1 MSCITTNAG
10 TSCSFAVAL
19 RHSRSTG
26 QNFTAFVARNE
37 AAEAAPPKEPKTP
50 LWQRLV
56 ELKMPLLLIFGRND
70 RANAAKRAMMLKEA
84 YPQLAIH
91 IADDCKHLVPWDAAD
106 DFIRLTIPFL
116 KA

>member
-1 MSCITTNAG
+1 
-10 TSCSFAVAL
+10 
-19 RHSRSTG
+19 
-26 QNFTAFVARNE
+26 
-37 AAEAAPPKEPKTP
+37 
-50 LWQRLV
+50 
-56 ELKMPLLLIFGRND
+56 MPLLLIFGRND
-70 RANAAKRAMMLKEA
+70 RANAAKRATMLKEA